1 MTKTLEERIMEL
13 KLVADCVIDPKH
25 RYLDEGV
32 KIITNYSLKIISEL
46 QEQNKSLLDLT
57 AAQEIMGC
65 LKEENEKLRA
75 NNEKLCEI
83 AREAKS
89 KTTGNILAALNLNS
103 FIKPTP
109 PKD

>member
-1 MTKTLEERIMEL
+1 MTLEERLEAIEYLKRNAKYSDFGNQLLRIMQDLEDENKNL
-13 KLVADCVIDPKH
+13 SQRAD
-25 RYLDEGV
+25 LL
-32 KIITNYSLKIISEL
+32 S
-46 QEQNKSLLDLT
+46 LDLT